1 LSLAPLRHLF
11 WILPAAATLLWAA
24 SSAAQG
30 EGSGSAAFA
39 DLQEE
44 LMAGR
49 YRSVW
54 SAAQNST
61 QSDVLALGADAAA
74 SEAFCSGYGEEGRPL
89 IDQAMEL
96 SERAVDSDPE
106 GTEGWLQFARAKSS
120 WLQRYAFT
128 PELLEVC
135 VEGISSFVRLLK
147 LPQLLSIKEEAAKVS
162 EAFNEALRLEPD
174 NGVALVGLG
183 ATELLEPLHP
193 CVDAYEQQNAEAALQ
208 RIKRGLETEDMG
220 QLKSF
225 IAADALQEA
234 RDTYQLPED
243 LIRRQGLELEALWRR
258 AAEPCEEAAYCQ
270 CLAAEARSRLND
282 VGAD

>member
-1 LSLAPLRHLF
+1 M
-11 WILPAAATLLWAA
+11 LPAAATLFWAVA
-24 SSAAQG
+24 STAQG
-30 EGSGSAAFA
+30 EGSRSAAFG
-39 DLQEE
+39 DLQED

-49 YRSVW
+49 YQTVW
-54 SAAQNST
+54 SAAENAMQA
-61 QSDVLALGADAAA
+61 DVLTLGADAAA

-89 IDQAMEL
+89 IDRAREL
-96 SERAVDSDPE
+96 SERAVESDPD
-106 GTEGWLQFARAKSS
+106 GIEGWLQFARAKGG

-162 EAFNEALRLEPD
+162 EAFGEALRLEPD

-183 ATELLEPLHP
+183 TTELLEPLHP

-208 RIKRGLETEDMG
+208 RIKRGLETEGMG

-234 RDTYQLPED
+234 RDTYQLSED
-243 LIRRQGLELEALWRR
+243 LFRKQGLELEALWRR

-270 CLAAEARSRLND
+270 CLAAEARSRLN
-282 VGAD
+282 

>member
-1 LSLAPLRHLF
+1 M
-11 WILPAAATLLWAA
+11 LPAAATLLWAA
-24 SSAAQG
+24 ASTAQG

-39 DLQEE
+39 DLQED

-49 YRSVW
+49 YQTVW
-54 SAAQNST
+54 SAAQNAT
-61 QSDVLALGADAAA
+61 QADVLTLGADAAA

-89 IDQAMEL
+89 IDRAMEL
-96 SERAVDSDPE
+96 SERAIESDPD
-106 GTEGWLQFARAKSS
+106 GIEGWLQFARAKGG

-128 PELLEVC
+128 PDLLEVC

-147 LPQLLSIKEEAAKVS
+147 LPDLLSIKEEAAKVS
-162 EAFNEALRLEPD
+162 EAFGEALRLEPQ

-183 ATELLEPLHP
+183 TTELLEPLHP
-193 CVDAYEQQNAEAALQ
+193 CVDAYDQTNAEAALQ
-208 RIKRGLETEDMG
+208 RIKRGLETEGMG

-234 RDTYQLPED
+234 RDTYQLSED
-243 LIRRQGLELEALWRR
+243 LFRKQGLELEALWRR

-270 CLAAEARSRLND
+270 CLAAEARSRLN
-282 VGAD
+282 